1 MTACVDSDNHQIS
14 APDLEAAQTS
24 AAAGPHA
31 AQALN
36 DPGPLA
42 EAQRAGAARSSVA
55 VAVLLTARAVL
66 RLVLWATRQLHQAG
80 VEPSQPCV
88 LSAART
94 ASARRGPVAVRKG
107 VAVEVRGREASQ
119 AAVRLAA
126 EAHEVHP
133 RVECPQEV
141 RQVSSPLEALWAPPP
156 PLQVVV

>member
-1 MTACVDSDNHQIS
+1 V
-14 APDLEAAQTS
+14 
-24 AAAGPHA
+24 
-31 AQALN
+31 QALN

-55 VAVLLTARAVL
+55 EAVLLTARAVL
-66 RLVLWATRQLHQAG
+66 RLVLWATQQLHQAG
-80 VEPSQPCV
+80 VGPSQPCV

-94 ASARRGPVAVRKG
+94 ASARRGPVAVRQG
-107 VAVEVRGREASQ
+107 VKVRGREASQ

-141 RQVSSPLEALWAPPP
+141 MRQVSSPLEALWAPPL